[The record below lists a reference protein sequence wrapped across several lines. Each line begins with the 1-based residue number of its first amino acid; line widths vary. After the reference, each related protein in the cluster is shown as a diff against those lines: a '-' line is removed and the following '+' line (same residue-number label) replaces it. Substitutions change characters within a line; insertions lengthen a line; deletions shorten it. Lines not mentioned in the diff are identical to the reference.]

1 MFLIT
6 RFTHGSAGK
15 FLSTVLQ
22 TSNKVD
28 HWSAI
33 VQSNKNNPQL
43 LTPILEEY
51 MRRSFPYDHS
61 MHLMSEPMV
70 PYDVSLYS
78 TSYPRG
84 NDITLDQYLKNAQE
98 VNDFRFLSCAENDL
112 IPNIV
117 FSKPQLPIFCSDSN
131 VVTITVTSNKEKE
144 WLYKTLWSKH
154 FLETDTEIRYM
165 PDDPAY
171 CSFSSLPPVVK
182 FNNTYKF
189 PISKKAELYEKYV
202 VNNHTN
208 PYYFD
213 PDRFAEIDSNFN
225 NIFMALDDILIEQ
238 KFLEKIEELFQQLN
252 LGVAVIDIIKRMH
265 QIWIS
270 RQLNYDRY

>member
-22 TSNKVD
+22 TSSKVD

-33 VQSNKNNPQL
+33 VQANKNNPQL

-51 MRRSFPYDHS
+51 MRRSFPQDHT
-61 MHLMSEPMV
+61 MHLRSEPMV

-78 TSYPRG
+78 AGYPRG
-84 NDITLDQYLKNAQE
+84 NDITLDQYVKNAQD
-98 VNDFRFLSCAENDL
+98 VNDFRLLSCIQNDL
-112 IPNIV
+112 IPNII
-117 FSKPQLPIFCSDSN
+117 FHKPQLPMFCSGSN

-144 WLYKTLWSKH
+144 WLYKTLWSKQ
-154 FLETDTEIRYM
+154 FLETADEISCLIS
-165 PDDPAY
+165 DPAY
-171 CSFSSLPPVVK
+171 CNFSSLPTVVK

-189 PISKKAELYEKYV
+189 PFSKKAELYEKYV
-202 VNNHTN
+202 VNNHAN
-208 PYYFD
+208 FYYFD
-213 PDRFAEIDSNFN
+213 PDKFSTIDSNFN

-238 KFLEKIEELFQQLN
+238 RFLEKIEDLFQQLN
-252 LGVAVIDIIKRMH
+252 LGTADIGIIKRMH
-265 QIWIS
+265 QIWIF
-270 RQLNYDRY
+270 RQFAYDNY